1 MISPI
6 SKVPHVPSSLKRWAS
21 RSELAIIIADTSGA
35 VQWVNEAFTHI
46 CDYQLDEII
55 GMKPGHFLSG
65 PLTEVHARE
74 SLNASIRDKKP
85 CLVRITNY
93 KKNGTPYVV
102 EIHLEPIFDRKTST
116 RAFFHWNAMSPRTSG
131 SSANMESSMPP
142 STGSFSTV
150 LRWSRPAQNPIL
162 DRDTP

>member
-1 MISPI
+1 MIFPANQ
-6 SKVPHVPSSLKRWAS
+6 KPHIPNSLKRWAS
-21 RSELAIIIADTSGA
+21 RSELAIIIADPSGA

-74 SLNASIRDKKP
+74 SLNASIRNKKP

-102 EIHLEPIFDRKTST
+102 EIHLEPIFDRKNKHQGFLSLERDVTEDE
-116 RAFFHWNAMSPRTSG
+116 RIQRQYGELNASVYRELLNRFEVVKAG
-131 SSANMESSMPP
+131 SKPNS
-142 STGSFSTV
+142 
-150 LRWSRPAQNPIL
+150 
-162 DRDTP
+162 

>member
-1 MISPI
+1 MIFPANQ
-6 SKVPHVPSSLKRWAS
+6 KPHIPNSLKRWAS

-55 GMKPGHFLSG
+55 GMRPGHFLSG
-65 PLTEVHARE
+65 PLTEAHSRE
-74 SLNASIRDKKP
+74 TLNTSIREKKP

-102 EIHLEPIFDRKTST
+102 EIHLEPIFNRKNEHQGFLSLERDVTEDE
-116 RAFFHWNAMSPRTSG
+116 RIQRQYGELNASVYRELLNRFEVVKAGAKPNS
-131 SSANMESSMPP
+131 
-142 STGSFSTV
+142 
-150 LRWSRPAQNPIL
+150 
-162 DRDTP
+162 

>member
-1 MISPI
+1 MISPANQ
-6 SKVPHVPSSLKRWAS
+6 KPHIPNSLKRWAS

-65 PLTEVHARE
+65 PMTEAHARE
-74 SLNASIRDKKP
+74 TLNASIREKKP

-93 KKNGTPYVV
+93 KKNGTPYIV
-102 EIHLEPIFDRKTST
+102 EIHLEPIFDRKNEHQGFLSLERDVTEDE
-116 RAFFHWNAMSPRTSG
+116 RIQRQYGELNASVYRELLNRFEVVKAGAKPNS
-131 SSANMESSMPP
+131 
-142 STGSFSTV
+142 
-150 LRWSRPAQNPIL
+150 
-162 DRDTP
+162 

>member
-1 MISPI
+1 MIFPATQ
-6 SKVPHVPSSLKRWAS
+6 KPHIPNSLKRWAS

-65 PLTEVHARE
+65 PMTEAHARE
-74 SLNASIRDKKP
+74 TLNASIREKKP

-93 KKNGTPYVV
+93 KKNGTPYIV
-102 EIHLEPIFDRKTST
+102 EIHLEPIFDRKNEHQGFLSLERDVTEDE
-116 RAFFHWNAMSPRTSG
+116 RIQRQYGELNASVYQELLNRFEVVKAG
-131 SSANMESSMPP
+131 SKPNS
-142 STGSFSTV
+142 
-150 LRWSRPAQNPIL
+150 
-162 DRDTP
+162 